1 MDITKTFVTMEDLEM
16 LLRRVSSLERA
27 VGDLRDTVA
36 GLDTM
41 TVSQREAAER
51 MGLNEKTIR
60 RYREIGL
67 ITPVPGTTR
76 YSLSEI
82 RRFTNAHMDNGKKL

>member
-1 MDITKTFVTMEDLEM
+1 MEELEM
-16 LLRRVSSLERA
+16 LMRRVSTLERT
-27 VGDLRDTVA
+27 VGALRDTVA

-67 ITPVPGTTR
+67 ITPVLGTTR

-82 RRFTNAHMDNGKKL
+82 RRFTNAHLDNNKKL

>member
-1 MDITKTFVTMEDLEM
+1 MDTTKTFVTMDELEM
-16 LLRRVSSLERA
+16 LMRRVSTLERT
-27 VGDLRDTVA
+27 VGALRDTVA

-67 ITPVPGTTR
+67 IRPVPGTTR

-82 RRFTNAHMDNGKKL
+82 RRFTNAHMDNDNKL